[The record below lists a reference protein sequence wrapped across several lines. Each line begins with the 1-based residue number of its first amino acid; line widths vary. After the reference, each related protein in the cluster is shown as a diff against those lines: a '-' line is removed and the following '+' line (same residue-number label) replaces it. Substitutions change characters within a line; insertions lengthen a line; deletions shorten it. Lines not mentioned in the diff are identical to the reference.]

1 MYKIIPACY
10 NNSENIPK
18 GAMIMAVSQKEYGE
32 LVKKASPGSK
42 SYIDIPC
49 AFVIGGLICVLGQ
62 ALTQLYTYFGYND
75 RTASALCTVTLVF
88 LSALFTGLGLY
99 EKLAKHGGAGTL
111 VPVTGFANA
120 VASPAVE
127 FKSEG
132 YVLGLGAKIFIIAG
146 PVILYGTAASVL
158 YGLIYYFFIK

>member
-1 MYKIIPACY
+1 
-10 NNSENIPK
+10 
-18 GAMIMAVSQKEYGE
+18 MILKLSRKQYGE
-32 LVKKASPGSK
+32 MVKKASPNSR
-42 SYIDIPC
+42 SLRDILS
-49 AFVIGGLICVLGQ
+49 AFAIGGLICVIGQ
-62 ALTQLYTYFGYND
+62 VFTEIYSRIGFDD
-75 RTASALCTVTLVF
+75 RTAAAWCTITLVF

-99 EKLAKHGGAGTL
+99 GKLAKHGGAGTL

-158 YGLIYYFFIK
+158 YGLIYFFFIK